1 MKKFLVAAAAFAAL
15 PQLAAAQNLPAPV
28 IGVVNLNRA
37 GTECTACKTAM
48 TALQQQG
55 QQLQQYQTQLE
66 APLQPEGQAIRTAI
80 QALGNKQPDA
90 ALQSRIAA
98 HQTRVQQANQQLNQR
113 AATLQRNEDYVRQQI
128 VQALGPAVQTVQ
140 TRRRANL
147 VIDSGSAVRFAPE
160 LDITNDVIAE
170 LNRTL
175 TRVTTVAPAQPPQQQ
190 QQQQPQG
197 R

>member
-1 MKKFLVAAAAFAAL
+1 MKKILVAAAALVAI
-15 PQLAAAQNLPAPV
+15 PQLAVAQNLPAPV
-28 IGVVNLNRA
+28 IAVVNLNRA
-37 GTECTACKTAM
+37 GTECTACKTAL
-48 TALQQQG
+48 TSLQQQG

-66 APLQPEGQAIRTAI
+66 SPLQPESQAIRTAI
-80 QALGNKQPDA
+80 QALGNKQPDT
-90 ALQSRIAA
+90 ALQNRINA

-113 AATLQRNEDYVRQQI
+113 AATLQRNEDFVRQQI
-128 VQALGPAVQTVQ
+128 VRALGPAVQTVQ

-147 VIDSGSAVRFAPE
+147 VIDSGSAVRFGPE

-175 TRVTTVAPAQPPQQQ
+175 TSVGTVAPAQPQ